1 MEGHRMNARG
11 VRWAYLGMT
20 IGGAASIFANIAH
33 AMLPASPPPGSVIAA
48 AFWPVA
54 LFVTIEILAKNAW
67 PAGARWTLL
76 RWGGTLPVA
85 AVTAVV
91 SYRHMSGLLTAWGED
106 PLTATI
112 GPIAVDGLLVM
123 STGAIVAAGVGVVS
137 AIERITDMEPA
148 PVSVIEEIPAPAV
161 PIVEPAP
168 VVAPASPT
176 PVKPAAI
183 HRVRPATDA
192 ELADVIAVT
201 LAANRKAGRGTVIA
215 ALKDRGLT
223 PGKGERLA
231 DALAAHKRG
240 AIHAVPTSAT
250 L

>member
-1 MEGHRMNARG
+1 MNGRG

-20 IGGAASIFANIAH
+20 IGGVASILANIAH
-33 AMLPASPPPGSVIAA
+33 ALLPASPPPGSVIAA

-67 PAGARWTLL
+67 PDGARWTLL

-112 GPIAVDGLLVM
+112 GPVAVDGLLVM

-137 AIERITDMEPA
+137 VIERIPDVGPA
-148 PVSVIEEIPAPAV
+148 PVSVIEEIPV
-161 PIVEPAP
+161 
-168 VVAPASPT
+168 
-176 PVKPAAI
+176 PAAPPEEPVAASAAVESVSAATA
-183 HRVRPATDA
+183 RATVATDEQLA
-192 ELADVIAVT
+192 EVIADV
-201 LAANRKAGRGTVIA
+201 LAKNPKAGRPTVVA
-215 ALKDRGLT
+215 ALKARNLT
-223 PGKGERLA
+223 PGKGERIA
-231 DALAAHKRG
+231 NAIAAHKRG
-240 AIHAVPTSAT
+240 GLHAVPTSAA

>member
-1 MEGHRMNARG
+1 MTASSKG
-11 VRWAYLGMT
+11 VRWAYLGMG
-20 IGGAASIFANIAH
+20 IGGVASILANVAH
-33 AMLPASPPPGSVIAA
+33 ALLPADPPPGSVIAA

-123 STGAIVAAGVGVVS
+123 STGAIVAAGVGVV
-137 AIERITDMEPA
+137 AVIERIPDTQPV
-148 PVSVIEEIPAPAV
+148 PVSVIEEIPVPTAPPDELGAV
-161 PIVEPAP
+161 PAAVES
-168 VVAPASPT
+168 V
-176 PVKPAAI
+176 PAATA
-183 HRVRPATDA
+183 RATVATDEQLA
-192 ELADVIAVT
+192 EVIAGI
-201 LAANRKAGRGTVIA
+201 LAKNPKAGRPTGPLMCYATPTTSRVSRRA
-215 ALKDRGLT
+215 RLSPLPRTSRRGWRS
-223 PGKGERLA
+223 PARA
-231 DALAAHKRG
+231 S
-240 AIHAVPTSAT
+240 PP
-250 L
+250 